1 MSVLYNQAMNPIPA
15 RRLFDQAIWLDSIER
30 DFLHSGA
37 LRRLIFD
44 EGLCGVTCTHSILA
58 KALTSSVDSAEAL
71 AALGRKPGLDAKA
84 RYQRLA
90 IEDIQTVAD
99 CLQPV
104 YARTKRRDG
113 YVSFELSPDLAHDTR
128 GMFDEARRLWNAVGR
143 DNLMITVPATPEG
156 IPVITRLLSKGINVN
171 VTLIFSQET
180 YACVAEAYLLG
191 LEQLAAR
198 GRTIESVASVASV
211 CVSPLD
217 EAVDT
222 AISVY
227 LASSIQA
234 REWALFKSLRG
245 NIALANATLIYHTY
259 ETLFSG
265 PRWDALV
272 QRGAMRQRVLWAST
286 GTTEFRYRDMKCA
299 EALIGPDTVTAVP
312 PSIFEAFRDRE
323 RAANQLSDGV
333 EHAKLVLRAFAQ
345 TGASLMEITDRLM
358 EEELRVLK
366 KAFDQLL
373 VAVER
378 HSNVDEPVQPNGLP
392 GYSSRFVRE
401 REKAETCL
409 SSKVAR

>member
-1 MSVLYNQAMNPIPA
+1 MNVSYNQVMNPIPT
-15 RRLFDQAIWLDSIER
+15 RRLLDQAIWLDSIER
-30 DFLHSGA
+30 DFLNSGA

-44 EGLCGVTCTHSILA
+44 EGLCGVTCKHPIFA
-58 KALTSSVDSAEAL
+58 KAISSSVDYAEAL
-71 AALGRKPGLDAKA
+71 AALGQKPGLDAKA

-113 YVSFELSPDLAHDTR
+113 YVSFEVSPGLARDTR
-128 GMFDEARRLWNAVGR
+128 GMFDEARRLWDAVGR

-180 YACVAEAYLLG
+180 YARVAEAYLLG
-191 LEQLAAR
+191 LEQRAAR

-211 CVSPLD
+211 FVSALD
-217 EAVDT
+217 EAADT

-234 REWALFKSLRG
+234 AEWALFKSLRG

-259 ETLFSG
+259 QTLFSG
-265 PRWDALV
+265 PRWDALI
-272 QRGAMRQRVLWAST
+272 QRGAMPQRVLWAST

-323 RAANQLSDGV
+323 RPANQLSDGV
-333 EHAKLVLRAFAQ
+333 DHAKVLLRAFAQ
-345 TGASLMEITDRLM
+345 TGASLTEITDRLM
-358 EEELRVLK
+358 EEELRGLK

-378 HSNVDEPVQPNGLP
+378 QSNVDEPVQSKGPLS
-392 GYSSRFVRE
+392 YSSRFVRE
-401 REKAETCL
+401 REKTAACL
-409 SSKVAR
+409 SSEVAR